1 MSIERPFR
9 PIRGVALVLSQGG
22 AARLAKLGEEPAPRP
37 AGGWTFGLQS
47 R

>member
-1 MSIERPFR
+1 MSTERPFR
-9 PIRGVALVLSQGG
+9 PMLGLALVRSQGE
-22 AARLAKLGEEPAPRP
+22 AARLGEEPAPRP